1 VQQRNLWGLE
11 MTRREFIQFILK
23 TASAI
28 VVGAYFITDKVSPRR
43 LVLRSELLR
52 RAAFIRAVRQKNY
65 PGSVKPLSNIN
76 TQGKWRG

>member
-1 VQQRNLWGLE
+1 
-11 MTRREFIQFILK
+11 MTRREFVQFVLK

-28 VVGAYFITDKVSPRR
+28 AVGAYVITDKVSPRR

-52 RAAFIRAVRQKNY
+52 RVAFIRAVRQKKY
-65 PGSVKPLSNIN
+65 PGSVKQLSNIN